1 MWMKE
6 AVGKESF
13 EKQQKKAQ
21 KVQKALQDA
30 ARTLIESKESL
41 VTALLDSDVDID
53 IIAQSTKLT
62 KEQVL
67 AIQAKHRGQN
77 DDKH

>member
-1 MWMKE
+1 MWMKG

-13 EKQQKKAQ
+13 EKQQKKTQ

-67 AIQAKHRGQN
+67 AI
-77 DDKH
+77 

>member
-6 AVGKESF
+6 AVGKETF